1 MTNPKILV
9 EASPQTL
16 VEVTAQRVVV
26 VARESIAA
34 HGTFSIVLS
43 GGSTPKALYQLLAT
57 EPFRSRIEWNKVHI
71 FFGDERAVP
80 PGDEYSNF
88 RMACEAL
95 LDHVP
100 IPSANIHRM
109 RGESTDLESA
119 AHDYAKE
126 LHVHSPL
133 DLVLL
138 GMGDDGHTASL
149 FPHSPALDEKFQLC
163 VATPVAS
170 LEPHVRRLTLTFSA
184 INAAQRVWLLATG
197 ASKSQRLQQV
207 FCGIENKSRN
217 VASTPI
223 LGIAPCG
230 EYWWLLDEAAAHLVA
245 TCNPDGAQSLSAP

>member
-1 MTNPKILV
+1 LTNPKILV
-9 EASPQTL
+9 EASPQAL

-34 HGTFSIVLS
+34 HGTFTMALS

-57 EPFRSRIEWNKVHI
+57 EPFLNRIEWNKVHV

-80 PGDEYSNF
+80 PNDEYSNF

-95 LDHVP
+95 LDHLP
-100 IPSANIHRM
+100 IPTEHVHRMKGESAN
-109 RGESTDLESA
+109 LKNA
-119 AHDYAKE
+119 AHDYENE
-126 LHVHSPL
+126 LRAHSLL

-149 FPHSPALDEKFQLC
+149 FPHSPALDAKSQLC

-170 LEPHVRRLTLTFSA
+170 LEPHVRRLTLTLPA
-184 INAAQRVWLLATG
+184 INAAQHVWLLATG
-197 ASKSQRLQQV
+197 ASKAKRLQQV
-207 FCGIENKSRN
+207 FKSIESGKCD
-217 VASTPI
+217 VESTPI

-245 TCNPDGAQSLSAP
+245 TCNPDGVQSLSAP